1 MRRSVRRSLISLAV
15 LSALVARGAA
25 AQTPPAAAP
34 QPAPGPAQAT
44 AAPQRPFVKV
54 IMKSGQEYEGWVVS
68 QTADTLVL
76 DLSGGGQ
83 MTMPMSS
90 VASITE
96 RKDVSVRAGGEVW
109 PEDRNRTRYL
119 MAPSAF
125 MLRAGE
131 GYFSQK
137 ELLFSEV
144 GYGVTDWLTL
154 SVGGAIPFWFV
165 SDGFNVIGGL
175 KLGVSLGEL
184 VHLSAGGSIWWIPGT
199 DPDVAFGLLTATV
212 TVGTTNLNLSLAA
225 SFPYTLV
232 TGAEDVGDMIL
243 VVAGN
248 WRLSRT
254 LALVT
259 ENWIL
264 FNSTAWDVTVPMI
277 NSLVLRIFGDRIAV
291 DVGLLIF
298 PETSFP
304 PPWLAFTYNFGG

>member
-1 MRRSVRRSLISLAV
+1 MRWSLRRSLLSLAI
-15 LSALVARGAA
+15 LSSLTALDAG
-25 AQTPPAAAP
+25 AQTPPAAPA
-34 QPAPGPAQAT
+34 QPAPGPAQA
-44 AAPQRPFVKV
+44 AGAPQRAFVKV

-96 RKDVSVRAGGEVW
+96 RKEVSVRAGGEVW

-119 MAPSAF
+119 MAPSGF

-165 SDGFNVIGGL
+165 SNGFNAIGGL
-175 KLGVSLGEL
+175 KLGVSVTEIL
-184 VHLSAGGSIWWIPGT
+184 HLAASGSIWWIPGS
-199 DPDVAFGLLTATV
+199 DPAVTFGLVTGTV
-212 TVGTTNLNLSLAA
+212 TIGTTNLNLSLAA
-225 SFPYTLV
+225 SFPYSLT
-232 TGAEDVGDMIL
+232 TGAQDMGDLIII
-243 VVAGN
+243 VAGN

-264 FNSTAWDVTVPMI
+264 VNSTAWDATVPMI

-291 DVGLLIF
+291 DVGLLIV
-298 PETSFP
+298 PESSFP

>member
-1 MRRSVRRSLISLAV
+1 MLRSLRRSLISLAV

-34 QPAPGPAQAT
+34 QPA
-44 AAPQRPFVKV
+44 APQAAQPQAQRTFVKV
-54 IMKSGQEYEGWVVS
+54 VMKSGQEYEGWVVS

-96 RKDVSVRAGGEVW
+96 RKDVTVRAGGEVW

-154 SVGGAIPFWFV
+154 SIGGAIPLWFV
-165 SDGFNVIGGL
+165 SDGFNLIGGL
-175 KLGVSLGEL
+175 KVGVGLGEIL
-184 VHLSAGGSIWWIPGT
+184 HVSAGGSIWWIPGA
-199 DPDVAFGLLTATV
+199 DPAVTFGLVTGTV
-212 TVGTTNLNLSLAA
+212 TIGTPNLHLSLAA
-225 SFPYTLV
+225 SFPYTLQS
-232 TGAEDVGDMIL
+232 GAEDVGDMIL
-243 VVAGN
+243 IVAGN

-259 ENWIL
+259 ENWI
-264 FNSTAWDVTVPMI
+264 FMNSTAWDVTTPMI

-291 DVGLLIF
+291 DLGLLVV